1 MANFRKYSEDHK
13 AEDVVS
19 TDANSGFQDLNLCG
33 IEQHTQKITLIVL
46 KCWRIEI
53 IKCDCFSFLVAAWGT
68 LLFPIAQAPYL
79 EHLEQ
84 FFIECRTSQTAITLY
99 YSIK

>member
-1 MANFRKYSEDHK
+1 
-13 AEDVVS
+13 V
-19 TDANSGFQDLNLCG
+19 
-33 IEQHTQKITLIVL
+33 

-99 YSIK
+99 IL